1 MAETGTPGEMAEDGA
16 PGDSAADPAGS
27 PADASVDLP
36 AGLAAL
42 RASGAAERDP
52 VRFAYLVALTRRA
65 ATQPAAIRQ
74 WLDTRIDAA
83 VAELA
88 ARPVPPVPEPAATEA
103 ASPLAELLAYIG
115 QQAHDQ
121 APPTELP
128 GAPTAAASGQRRPVE
143 AKNPEVGRS
152 APAPELK
159 SVAYFRDEWSKLSTE
174 QQLTQTLAQAPENAG
189 PMNSQ
194 HLVLRSLQR
203 MRDIAPDYL
212 QGFMSYIDTLIWLE
226 HADPTRPAGG
236 RATAGEGES
245 KARPGKRASAKR

>member
-1 MAETGTPGEMAEDGA
+1 MAEDYA
-16 PGDSAADPAGS
+16 PGDSAADPAGNL
-27 PADASVDLP
+27 AASSIDLP

-52 VRFAYLVALTRRA
+52 LRFAYLVALTRRA
-65 ATQPAAIRQ
+65 ATQPAAIRS
-74 WLDTRIDAA
+74 WLDARISAA

-88 ARPVPPVPEPAATEA
+88 ARPASPASEPTAADS

-115 QQAHDQ
+115 QQAQDQ
-121 APPTELP
+121 AQRVALP
-128 GAPTAAASGQRRPVE
+128 GVPATAASGQRRPVE
-143 AKNPEVGRS
+143 AKNPAVGRS

-194 HLVLRSLQR
+194 HLVLRSLER